1 MKRLLKRFLALSHP
15 LGIALCLI
23 VAAGSPAL
31 ADPYPGQPP
40 VLIGLD
46 AEFGHRTSTSAQ
58 AVRQGLEIAIAE
70 INQSGGVLGG
80 RPLELV
86 IRDNRSLPARGLD
99 NLREL
104 AAIPDLVAVFGGKFS
119 PIYMEVLPTAHE
131 LGILLMD
138 PWGSADG
145 ITEHDFRP
153 SYSFRLSLKDSWAAP
168 VMLRHA
174 LERYQARKLG
184 VFLPNTAWGRSNQAA
199 ISRAAAANGQTLV
212 GEKWYNWGDKS
223 FSDDYQELRAAGAQA
238 IVLVAN
244 EAEGSTLAREVAAL
258 PPADRLPIVSH
269 WGVTG
274 GKFAELAGA
283 GLDELDFAVVQTYSF
298 VGRDDPAARRVLAAL
313 RERYG
318 ITGAEAVKSP
328 VGVAHAYDLM
338 HLLAQAIEW
347 AGSTDRAAVRTA
359 LENLGPYDGLIR
371 HYDHPFTPERHD
383 ALSPAEVFMARFTAD
398 DRILP
403 IPRAGSAS
411 VQAPAPAQAQAQNS
425 TPAQAP
431 IPAPASA
438 LAPTP
443 APPPAPGSAPA
454 PVPTPAPAPPP
465 AE

>member
-1 MKRLLKRFLALSHP
+1 MRILELCSRRAWRLGLA
-15 LGIALCLI
+15 ACLMM
-23 VAAGSPAL
+23 AAGSLGA
-31 ADPYPGQPP
+31 ADPPSTLAPAPAP
-40 VLIGLD
+40 VLVGLD

-58 AVRQGLEIAIAE
+58 AVQQGLEIAIAE
-70 INQSGGVLGG
+70 INQAGGVLGG

-86 IRDNRSLPARGLD
+86 IRDNRSLPARGED

-119 PIYMEVLPTAHE
+119 PVYMEVLPTAHQ

-145 ITEHDFRP
+145 ITEHDYRP

-174 LERYQARKLG
+174 LERYQARQLG

-199 ISRAAAANGQTLV
+199 ISRAAATNGQTLV

-223 FSDDYQELRAAGAQA
+223 LIDDYQALRAAGAQA

-244 EAEGSTLAREVAAL
+244 EAEGSTLAREMAAL
-258 PPADRLPIVSH
+258 PPTERLPTVAH

-274 GKFAELAGA
+274 GKFAELAGP
-283 GLDELDFAVVQTYSF
+283 GLDDLDFAVVQTYSF
-298 VGRDDPAARRVLAAL
+298 VGRDDPAARRLLTAL

-318 ITGAEAVKSP
+318 IPGAEAVKSP

-338 HLLAQAIEW
+338 HLLAQAIDW
-347 AGSTDRAAVRTA
+347 AGSTDRAAVRAA
-359 LENLGPYDGLIR
+359 LENLGPYDGLVR
-371 HYDHPFTPERHD
+371 HYDHPFTAERHD
-383 ALSPAEVFMARFTAD
+383 ALSPAEVFMARMTAD

-403 IPRAGSAS
+403 LPSAGA
-411 VQAPAPAQAQAQNS
+411 
-425 TPAQAP
+425 TPAADQARDQ
-431 IPAPASA
+431 
-438 LAPTP
+438 
-443 APPPAPGSAPA
+443 
-454 PVPTPAPAPPP
+454 

>member
-258 PPADRLPIVSH
+258 PPAERLPIVSH

-338 HLLAQAIEW
+338 HLLAQAIDW

-359 LENLGPYDGLIR
+359 LENLGPYDGLVR

-454 PVPTPAPAPPP
+454 PVPTPAPAPAP

>member
-1 MKRLLKRFLALSHP
+1 MKHLLKPFSSTVRQLGLAARLALVSVS
-15 LGIALCLI
+15 LVVSLA
-23 VAAGSPAL
+23 V
-31 ADPYPGQPP
+31 ADPLPSQPP

-70 INQSGGVLGG
+70 INQAGGVLGG

-174 LERYQARKLG
+174 LERYRARKLG

-199 ISRAAAANGQTLV
+199 ISRAAADNGQTLV

-258 PPADRLPIVSH
+258 PPAERLPIVSH

-283 GLDELDFAVVQTYSF
+283 GLNELDFAVVQTYSF

-338 HLLAQAIEW
+338 HLLAQAIDW

-359 LENLGPYDGLIR
+359 LENLGPHDGLVR

-383 ALSPAEVFMARFTAD
+383 ALSPAEVFMARVTAD

-403 IPRAGSAS
+403 ISDSGLAS
-411 VQAPAPAQAQAQNS
+411 VTASAPAPAPAQAQTQNS

-431 IPAPASA
+431 IPAPA
-438 LAPTP
+438 
-443 APPPAPGSAPA
+443 SAPA